1 MLFVSPNYWKFE
13 LTRDPQEVKET
24 VKRIKELG
32 TEKVVRASAVA
43 AVAELMPWKIHDGG
57 VSEEARGTM
66 FTSSEKDINEAI
78 LSKETEAHKIVVSQ
92 EGVTTSFMTIP
103 GKTVLEAAQKANV
116 EVPFS
121 CAMGGCGS
129 CKAQLTNGELIIADP
144 HCLASAELAEGEFLA
159 CRSIALTD
167 LKFEINETIV

>member
-1 MLFVSPNYWKFE
+1 MLFVSPNYWKSE

-24 VKRIKELG
+24 VRRIKELG
-32 TEKVVRASAVA
+32 PEKVVRASTSTA
-43 AVAELMPWKIHDGG
+43 AAELMPWKIHNDG

-66 FTSSEKDINEAI
+66 FTSSEKDISKTI

-103 GKTVLEAAQKANV
+103 GKTILEAAQKANV

-129 CKAQLTNGELIIADP
+129 CKAQLVNGEIIIADP
-144 HCLASAELAEGEFLA
+144 HCLDSAELADGEFLA

-167 LKFEINETIV
+167 LKFEINEANV